1 MTHQA
6 AYLVTGNPVV
16 FEERR
21 EGPPQCMEG
30 VPDSLP
36 IARIEAGTDA
46 RSDQVLAECL
56 GRCRKPVESE
66 LALEDRVVG

>member
-1 MTHQA
+1 
-6 AYLVTGNPVV
+6 
-16 FEERR
+16 
-21 EGPPQCMEG
+21 MEG